1 MFRSFSPR
9 AREIN
14 SEAWERVGELNG
26 GWAEN
31 FQLWRFNGTEY
42 LVGTGDVGSSKSHAG
57 FVAPML
63 GDGSNATQ
71 WIEWGARR
79 ELAIPQQDW
88 TPFAADNAVFL
99 ADWTRRDGY
108 VYAIYCGMRREG
120 GGKGNGF
127 NSIGIARSR
136 DTLVWEVPG
145 AVSA

>member
-1 MFRSFSPR
+1 MTEASSPCSGDTAADSLGSTDEQPRSQSE
-9 AREIN
+9 REIEN
-14 SEAWERVGELNG
+14 AAVTVFSIRYRLGENIRADFG
-26 GWAEN
+26 
-31 FQLWRFNGTEY
+31 
-42 LVGTGDVGSSKSHAG
+42 VI
-57 FVAPML
+57 
-63 GDGSNATQ
+63 DGSNATQ

-99 ADWTRRDGY
+99 ADWTRHDGY